1 MENELRTTIETKTYF
16 TKEAAE
22 YLGISV
28 QRLNQLV
35 QAGKITPIK
44 RTSGAMLFIRE
55 DLDLRKEELRETSV
69 QSGEGPRSI
78 STTHSG
84 RQLEA
89 IAYYTIQSFL
99 NYSDKKSSP
108 IFESLKSSLDFTKLI
123 SSELKEIG
131 DLVGVQEDQI
141 KKRYE
146 EVVEAFQHLTKD
158 VVILKRE
165 DSLYPPLLRSTNE
178 APPFLF
184 TRGNLTLLFSTT
196 VAVVGTRHPSD
207 EGARRAYK
215 LSRLLG
221 DAGIVVSSGL
231 AHGIDTQALRSAMD
245 ASTPAIAVIGTPIS
259 RVYPKENKDLQE
271 EIAKKGLVISQFG
284 PNEHVQRWFFPLRN
298 GTMSAISRA
307 TVIVEAGESS
317 GALKQADYAI
327 KQGRL
332 IFIPQSA
339 IDNTT
344 ISWPKKYIK
353 MAGAHSFQKIDDL
366 LIALKGS
373 NIITNTKSDS
383 QRGLFD
389 LQ

>member
-1 MENELRTTIETKTYF
+1 MEKGLRATIETQTYF

-35 QAGKITPIK
+35 QARKITPIK
-44 RTSGAMLFIRE
+44 RTSGAMLFIKE
-55 DLDLRKEELRETSV
+55 DLDLRKEELRETSI
-69 QSGEGPRSI
+69 QSGESQRKSDTAPSV
-78 STTHSG
+78 

-89 IAYYTIQSFL
+89 TAYFTIQSFL
-99 NYSDKKSSP
+99 NYSDKKTSP
-108 IFESLKSSLDFTKLI
+108 VYESLYNSLDFSKPITTD
-123 SSELKEIG
+123 LKEVGDIIG
-131 DLVGVQEDQI
+131 IPVDQLN
-141 KKRYE
+141 KRYE
-146 EVVEAFQHLTKD
+146 EVAEAFQQLTRD

-165 DSLYPPLLRSTNE
+165 DALYPPLLRSTNE
-178 APPFLF
+178 APPFIF
-184 TRGNLTLLFSTT
+184 ARGNITLLSNTV

-207 EGARRAYK
+207 DGARRAYK

-221 DAGIVVSSGL
+221 NAGIVVSSGL

-245 ASTPAIAVIGTPIS
+245 ANAPAIAVIGTPIS

-271 EIAKKGLVISQFG
+271 EIANKGLVISQFG
-284 PNEHVQRWFFPLRN
+284 PNEQVQRWFFPLRN

-307 TVIVEAGESS
+307 TVIVEAGETS

-339 IDNTT
+339 IDNPA

-353 MAGAHSFQKIDDL
+353 MTGAHSFQKIDDL

-373 NIITNTKSDS
+373 NIISNTISDS
-383 QRGLFD
+383 QIGLFD
-389 LQ
+389 LK